1 MSRIR
6 GQGTDA
12 EKIIFRLLRRSGVY
26 FEKHVRALPGCPD
39 VVFRRYKLAVFIDGD
54 FWHGRQWK
62 TRGLS
67 SLSKQFRS
75 SISKRYWITKI
86 QRNSDR
92 DKVNT
97 RLLRR
102 DGWKVLR
109 VWETEVKRAPDVC
122 VKRILRHL
130 EALSKNA

>member
-6 GQGTDA
+6 GQGTEA
-12 EKIIFRLLRRSGVY
+12 ERIIFKLLRKKGVY
-26 FEKHVRALPGCPD
+26 FTKHVKSLPGCPD

-54 FWHGRQWK
+54 FWHGHQWK
-62 TRGLS
+62 TRGFS
-67 SLSKQFRS
+67 SIAKQFERS
-75 SISKRYWITKI
+75 NSRSYWIAKI
-86 QRNSDR
+86 ERTVER
-92 DKVNT
+92 DKTNT

-102 DGWKVLR
+102 NGWKVLR
-109 VWETEVKRAPDVC
+109 VWETEVRRAPETC